1 MSILVTGADGML
13 GTNTVRKLL
22 ERGHQIKAFLLPD
35 APAKTLDNLPI
46 EKVYGNILNPDDL
59 NKAAQNCDAIIHAA
73 ANTNIWP
80 NRSQI
85 VRKVNI
91 EGTKNVINAA
101 LSNKVEKLIYIGTAN
116 SFGFGTKEDPGKEG
130 QPYQSQKYG
139 LDYMDSKYEAQ
150 QLVMDAAKTEQLHA
164 LTINP
169 TFMLGPYD
177 SKPGAGAMILAIY
190 NNKVPGFAVGG
201 RNYVC
206 VKDVAIA
213 ITNALTMG
221 RSGESYITGNEN
233 MDYREAFTKI
243 AEVVGVKP
251 PKITIPPSLSKAY
264 GFMGTQYGRLF
275 DKTPT
280 VSLAMAQIS
289 CDDHY
294 FSSEKAIKELS
305 MPQTKI
311 EEGIR
316 DCFDW
321 LKENGYC

>member
-1 MSILVTGADGML
+1 ML
-13 GTNTVRKLL
+13 GTNTVIELL
-22 ERGHQIKAFLLPD
+22 KRGHQVRAFLLPD
-35 APAKTLDNLPI
+35 SPAKSL
-46 EKVYGNILNPDDL
+46 EKLSVETVYGNILDPESIT
-59 NKAAQNCDAIIHAA
+59 KAVQGCDAIIHAA

-91 EGTKNVINAA
+91 EGTQNVIHAA
-101 LSNKVEKLIYIGTAN
+101 KLHGVEKLIYIGTAN
-116 SFGFGTKEDPGKEG
+116 SFGFGTKENPGKEEH
-130 QPYQSQKYG
+130 PYQSQKYG

-150 QLVMDAAKTEQLHA
+150 QLILDAAKKDNLPA

-177 SKPGAGAMILAIY
+177 SKPGAGAMVLAIY
-190 NNKVPGFAVGG
+190 NTKVPGFAVGG

-206 VKDVAIA
+206 VKDVSVAIA
-213 ITNALTMG
+213 NALTMG
-221 RSGESYITGNEN
+221 RAGECYITGNEN

-243 AEVVGVKP
+243 AKVVGVKP
-251 PKITIPPSLSKAY
+251 PKITIPPVLSKAY
-264 GFMGTQYGRLF
+264 GFMGTQYGKLF

-294 FSSEKAIKELS
+294 FSSEKAVTELG
-305 MPQTKI
+305 MPQTNI
-311 EEGIR
+311 EEGIKE
-316 DCFDW
+316 CFDW
-321 LKENGYC
+321 LKKNGYC